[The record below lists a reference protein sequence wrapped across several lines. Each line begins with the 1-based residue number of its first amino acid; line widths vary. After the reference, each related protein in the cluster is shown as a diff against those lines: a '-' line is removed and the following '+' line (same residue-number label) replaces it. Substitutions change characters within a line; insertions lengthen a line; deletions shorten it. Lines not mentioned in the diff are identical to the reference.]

1 MSIIYAM
8 YFSGKES
15 NAISIDDPNVTVYCR
30 VQNFNEKNI
39 RVFLDTHLLRIRNYG
54 GQENN
59 VSD

>member
-30 VQNFNEKNI
+30 VQNFNEKKHKSLFGYSPIKNSKLW
-39 RVFLDTHLLRIRNYG
+39 RSG
-54 GQENN
+54 K
-59 VSD
+59 